1 MFLSKNNYQLSLKA
15 PTLYVLFLRVCAR
28 DDVWS
33 RVPMPLPLP
42 IGAEGHCG
50 REAYMTLWGMVV
62 IPL

>member
-1 MFLSKNNYQLSLKA
+1 MFYFCA
-15 PTLYVLFLRVCAR
+15 CAR

-50 REAYMTLWGMVV
+50 REAYITHWGMVF